1 MPVRRPL
8 PGWPKRACST
18 ASAAPA
24 LLRRRLSVPSVS
36 LLAAGIAILCLAAA
50 GDDDPPAPP
59 QPAGKL
65 SLDFTT
71 ANIALGEPL
80 AGPELTAE
88 SLQHRVVLL
97 AYWGLDC
104 PVCAATLSQLE
115 GVHRTLGPAGLL
127 VIGPNARG
135 GDEAALKN
143 TIESLGVTFPMV
155 SSAVVQGGMDF
166 EAIPHLMLFDHTGRC
181 IARGSP
187 GEVADKV
194 ARAVKAAPPLVLAG
208 RTLEKLA
215 GLEKMLRDEA
225 KFGVVLRKA
234 GELVSSAEE
243 ATAEEA
249 KYVAEK
255 LSAHADKLL
264 ADAEAAKAT
273 DAYAAAGL
281 LQRAATA
288 YRGLDAG
295 KRAADLQREWK
306 RDQQFTNGL
315 RAADLS
321 VQLEAFR
328 GQALADASGNRT
340 QPGRNQRGRNQPGQP
355 GREPAR
361 MEVVNRIPPAVK
373 GQLAQLA
380 AAVRQLGPGSKYA
393 QRAEEIA
400 LELGLELPAGP

>member
-1 MPVRRPL
+1 MPVRRPRSSWL
-8 PGWPKRACST
+8 EPAV
-18 ASAAPA
+18 ASAPAAPA
-24 LLRRRLSVPSVS
+24 LLRPRLPVNLATVLAMVLA
-36 LLAAGIAILCLAAA
+36 LLCPTAS
-50 GDDDPPAPP
+50 GDDNPPAAR
-59 QPAGKL
+59 QPAGKF

-71 ANIALGEPL
+71 ANIALGDPL
-80 AGPELTAE
+80 AGSELTAE

-104 PVCAATLSQLE
+104 PVCAATLSRLE
-115 GVHRTLGPAGLL
+115 TMHRTLGPAGLV

-135 GDEAALKN
+135 GDEALIEK
-143 TIESLGVTFPMV
+143 TIESLGVTFPLV
-155 SSAVVQGGMDF
+155 SNTVVEGGMDF
-166 EAIPHLMLFDHTGRC
+166 ETIPHLMLFDHTGRC

-187 GEVADKV
+187 NDVADKV
-194 ARAVKAAPPLVLAG
+194 SRAVQAAPPPVLAG
-208 RTLEKLA
+208 RKLEKLA
-215 GLEKMLRDEA
+215 SLEKMLRNEA

-243 ATAEEA
+243 ATAAEA
-249 KYVAEK
+249 AYVSEK
-255 LSAHADKLL
+255 LSAYADKLL
-264 ADAEAAKAT
+264 ADAETAKAA
-273 DAYAAAGL
+273 DAYAAAGI
-281 LQRAATA
+281 LQRVATA

-321 VQLEAFR
+321 AQLEAFR
-328 GQALADASGNRT
+328 GKALADASGNRN
-340 QPGRNQRGRNQPGQP
+340 QPGRNQPGQP
-355 GREPAR
+355 GQPCREPAQ

-400 LELGLELPAGP
+400 LELGLDLPAGP